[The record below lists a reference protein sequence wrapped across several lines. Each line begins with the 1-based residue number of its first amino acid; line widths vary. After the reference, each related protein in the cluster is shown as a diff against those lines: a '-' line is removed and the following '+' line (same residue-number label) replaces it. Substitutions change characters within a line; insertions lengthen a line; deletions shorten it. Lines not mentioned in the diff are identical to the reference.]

1 MEMEVNELCE
11 RFTLTELEQEE
22 LVATMN
28 PLSTMVSKG
37 NHCLVIELC
46 TSRPFNKEAFKFT
59 LRKIWQPAKS
69 VWFHELGFDLTL
81 AEFEDYFDKKM
92 MIRESP

>member
-1 MEMEVNELCE
+1 MEMEVEELCE
-11 RFTLTELEQEE
+11 RFTLMKLEQEE

-28 PLSTMVSKG
+28 PLSTMVSRG

-46 TSRPFNKEAFKFT
+46 TSQHFNREAFKST
-59 LRKIWQPAKS
+59 LRKIWQLAKS

-81 AEFEDYFDKKM
+81 AEFDDYLDKKRL
-92 MIRESP
+92 IRENP